1 MTTGPNVA
9 AIYCRATFTNLSRST
24 FNCADAKHK
33 GKNKSTSC
41 TMERVVLER
50 KGNRC
55 DESLNTSTTFSF
67 VHDLGPNETCITPL
81 PPCIKLAES
90 QIQIQSKY
98 VVELKYAVLTI
109 DSDRSKSVRNPA
121 RCSSSKDLP
130 IFQP

>member
-81 PPCIKLAES
+81 PP
-90 QIQIQSKY
+90 
-98 VVELKYAVLTI
+98 I